1 MMHVLKAA
9 AAAVLLATCLPSD
22 ANAQTGETS
31 TAWTSADGTL
41 RFKPPAGWERREL
54 PRGDEATLL
63 LAKGKRGSGLPALT
77 CKLTLKLLGP
87 AAPGITQAAMNA
99 RLQAGAA
106 SITLDEKR
114 VATNGG
120 LTTIDG
126 FLAMEP
132 RILMVLKAFYVSGGN
147 LHDAYMECGSHN
159 PGELTMADLAAARE
173 LFDTISV
180 KR

>member
-1 MMHVLKAA
+1 MQLRNLAA
-9 AAAVLLATCLPSD
+9 AAMLAVLAPLQA
-22 ANAQTGETS
+22 AAQTGD
-31 TAWTSADGTL
+31 AAAVWTSADGAL
-41 RFKPPAGWERREL
+41 RFKSPAGWERREL
-54 PRGDEATLL
+54 PSGDEAVFL
-63 LAKGKRGSGLPALT
+63 LAKGKRGSGSPALT

-87 AAPGITQAAMNA
+87 AAPGLTQDGMNA

-114 VATNGG
+114 IATNGG

-180 KR
+180 KQ